1 METIVEIYD
10 ALKDYF
16 MRERKMTEDQ
26 FNDKVIL
33 NNDVLIIDN
42 LTIKQIG
49 NETINCSNNEPIY
62 LDQVFAQIC

>member
-26 FNDKVIL
+26 FDNKVIL
-33 NNDVLIIDN
+33 NNNVLVVDN

-49 NETINCSNNEPIY
+49 DETINCSNNEPIY
-62 LDQVFAQIC
+62 LDQIFAQIC

>member
-1 METIVEIYD
+1 METIIEMYN

-16 MRERKMTEDQ
+16 IKECKMTEDQ
-26 FNDKVIL
+26 FNNKVIL
-33 NNDVLIIDN
+33 NNDVLIVDN

>member
-16 MRERKMTEDQ
+16 IRERKMTEDQ

-33 NNDVLIIDN
+33 NNNVLIIDN

-62 LDQVFAQIC
+62 LDQIFAQIC

>member
-26 FNDKVIL
+26 FDNKVIL
-33 NNDVLIIDN
+33 NNNVLIVDN

>member
-16 MRERKMTEDQ
+16 IRERKMTEDQ
-26 FNDKVIL
+26 FDNKVIL
-33 NNDVLIIDN
+33 NNDVLVVDN
-42 LTIKQIG
+42 LTINQIG

>member
-1 METIVEIYD
+1 METIIEIYD

-16 MRERKMTEDQ
+16 MREYKMTEDQ

-33 NNDVLIIDN
+33 NNDVLVVDN

-62 LDQVFAQIC
+62 LDQIFAQIC

>member
-1 METIVEIYD
+1 METIIEIYD

-16 MRERKMTEDQ
+16 MRECKMTEYQ

-33 NNDVLIIDN
+33 NNNVLVVGN

-49 NETINCSNNEPIY
+49 NETINCPNNEPIY
-62 LDQVFAQIC
+62 LDQIFAQIC

>member
-26 FNDKVIL
+26 FDNKVIL
-33 NNDVLIIDN
+33 NNNVLIVDN

-62 LDQVFAQIC
+62 LDQIFAQIC

>member
-10 ALKDYF
+10 ALRDYF
-16 MRERKMTEDQ
+16 VRERKMTEDQ
-26 FNDKVIL
+26 FDNKVVL
-33 NNDVLIIDN
+33 NNNVLVVDN

-62 LDQVFAQIC
+62 LDQIFAQIC

>member
-16 MRERKMTEDQ
+16 IRERKMTEDQ

-33 NNDVLIIDN
+33 NNNVLIVDKLI
-42 LTIKQIG
+42 IKQIG
-49 NETINCSNNEPIY
+49 DETINCSNNEPIY
-62 LDQVFAQIC
+62 LDQIFAQIC

>member
-26 FNDKVIL
+26 FDNKVIL
-33 NNDVLIIDN
+33 NNNVLVVDN

-62 LDQVFAQIC
+62 LDQIFAQIC

>member
-16 MRERKMTEDQ
+16 MRECKMTEYQ
-26 FNDKVIL
+26 FNNKVIL
-33 NNDVLIIDN
+33 SNDVLVVDN

-49 NETINCSNNEPIY
+49 DETINCSNNEPIY
-62 LDQVFAQIC
+62 LDQIFAQIC

>member
-10 ALKDYF
+10 ALRDYF

-26 FNDKVIL
+26 FDNKVIL
-33 NNDVLIIDN
+33 NNNVLVVDN

-49 NETINCSNNEPIY
+49 DETINCSNNEPIY
-62 LDQVFAQIC
+62 LDQIFAQIC

>member
-16 MRERKMTEDQ
+16 IRERKMTKDQ
-26 FNDKVIL
+26 FNNKVVL
-33 NNDVLIIDN
+33 NNNVLVVDN

-49 NETINCSNNEPIY
+49 DETINCSNNEPIY
-62 LDQVFAQIC
+62 LDQIFAQIC

>member
-33 NNDVLIIDN
+33 NNNVLIVDKLI
-42 LTIKQIG
+42 IKQIG

-62 LDQVFAQIC
+62 LDQIFAQIC

>member
-16 MRERKMTEDQ
+16 IRERKITEDQ
-26 FNDKVIL
+26 FNNKVIL
-33 NNDVLIIDN
+33 NNNVLIVDKLI
-42 LTIKQIG
+42 IKQIG

-62 LDQVFAQIC
+62 LDQIFAQIC

>member
-1 METIVEIYD
+1 METIIEIYD

-16 MRERKMTEDQ
+16 IRERKMTEDQ
-26 FNDKVIL
+26 FNNKVIL
-33 NNDVLIIDN
+33 NNDVLVVDN

-62 LDQVFAQIC
+62 LDQIFAQIC

>member
-1 METIVEIYD
+1 METIIEIYD

-16 MRERKMTEDQ
+16 IRERKMTEDQ
-26 FNDKVIL
+26 FNNKVVL
-33 NNDVLIIDN
+33 NNNVLVVDN

>member
-16 MRERKMTEDQ
+16 IRERKITEDQ

-33 NNDVLIIDN
+33 NNDVLVVDN

-49 NETINCSNNEPIY
+49 DETINCSNNEPIY
-62 LDQVFAQIC
+62 LDQIFAQIC

>member
-10 ALKDYF
+10 ALRDYF

-26 FNDKVIL
+26 FDNKVIL
-33 NNDVLIIDN
+33 NNNVLIVDKLI
-42 LTIKQIG
+42 IKQIG

-62 LDQVFAQIC
+62 LDQIFAQIC

>member
-16 MRERKMTEDQ
+16 MRECKMTEDQ
-26 FNDKVIL
+26 FDNKVIL
-33 NNDVLIIDN
+33 SNDVLVVDN

-49 NETINCSNNEPIY
+49 EDTINCSNNELIC
-62 LDQVFAQIC
+62 LDQIFAQIC

>member
-10 ALKDYF
+10 ALRDYF

-26 FNDKVIL
+26 FDNKVIL
-33 NNDVLIIDN
+33 SNDVLVVDN

-49 NETINCSNNEPIY
+49 DKTINCSNNEPIY
-62 LDQVFAQIC
+62 LDQIFAQIC

>member
-1 METIVEIYD
+1 METIIEIYD
-10 ALKDYF
+10 ALKYYF
-16 MRERKMTEDQ
+16 MRECKMTEDQ

-33 NNDVLIIDN
+33 NNYVLIIDN

-62 LDQVFAQIC
+62 LDQIFAQIC